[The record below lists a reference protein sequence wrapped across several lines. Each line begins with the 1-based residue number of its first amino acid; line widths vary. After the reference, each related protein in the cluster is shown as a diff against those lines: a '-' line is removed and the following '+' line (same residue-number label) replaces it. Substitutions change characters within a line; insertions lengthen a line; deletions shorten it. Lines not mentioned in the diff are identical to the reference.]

1 MKFRPVCIIAILI
14 GLFTCCTPSAEK
26 KAKAIIEKSIIAHG
40 GGETW
45 KSLNSFSL
53 EKESWLFLENGG
65 VETHSVQNLEFRHQ
79 PFFEAKITWKKDSL
93 VHKVIFDG
101 DKTRYW
107 MGENE
112 IQNEGFLASK
122 KKDIDAAYYVLTKP
136 FDLFEQTKKLEY
148 QGVHKLEDGR
158 EVETVQVIDGDP
170 NDPAVDIWWYY
181 FDKESFQIIG
191 YKVKTSDHFSMV
203 YNLDWDN
210 STGILFPKKRES
222 FRVDSLGNHLYLRAK
237 YDFRT
242 YSKE

>member
-1 MKFRPVCIIAILI
+1 MKYYPTIIIVL
-14 GLFTCCTPSAEK
+14 LFGMFTNCKPSAEK

-40 GGETW
+40 GAETW
-45 KSLNSFSL
+45 KSLESFSL
-53 EKESWLFLENGG
+53 EKESWLFLENGEI
-65 VETHSVQNLEFRHQ
+65 ETHSVQNLEFRHQ
-79 PFFEAKITWKKDSL
+79 PFFEAKITWEKDSL
-93 VHKVIFDG
+93 IHKVIFDG
-101 DKTRYW
+101 VKTRYW

-122 KKDIDAAYYVLTKP
+122 KKDMDAAYYVLTKP
-136 FDLFEQTKKLEY
+136 FDLFDQSKNIEY
-148 QGVHKLEDGR
+148 QGIDKLNDGR

-181 FDKESFQIIG
+181 FDRESYQIIG

-222 FRVDSLGNHLYLRAK
+222 YRVDSLGNILYLRAK
-237 YDFRT
+237 YEFRK
-242 YSKE
+242 YEIK